1 MEGGGR
7 EGQRQEEEAVY
18 LLRIEASGWQKL
30 GLNGETLK
38 TPGKL
43 KNISLY

>member
-7 EGQRQEEEAVY
+7 EGQRQEEAVY

-38 TPGKL
+38 TPGQL